1 MFRGSKTW
9 KCAESERVRM
19 REDGCVRY
27 RERLLIKAVTHSA
40 FQRHFYFRYD
50 NVLTP
55 IPISAALS
63 RLLKATS
70 ALKTI
75 LSKTARA
82 FREVPF

>member
-1 MFRGSKTW
+1 MEMRR
-9 KCAESERVRM
+9 ERV

-27 RERLLIKAVTHSA
+27 RERLQIKAVTHSA

>member
-1 MFRGSKTW
+1 MHD
-9 KCAESERVRM
+9 
-19 REDGCVRY
+19 DGCVRY
-27 RERLLIKAVTHSA
+27 RESFQIKAVTHFA
-40 FQRHFYFRYD
+40 FQQHFYFRYD

-75 LSKTARA
+75 LS
-82 FREVPF
+82 

>member
-1 MFRGSKTW
+1 MW
-9 KCAESERVRM
+9 KCTESECVCM
-19 REDGCVRY
+19 LEDGCVMY
-27 RERLLIKAVTHSA
+27 RERFQIKAVTHST

-63 RLLKATS
+63 RLLKTTS

-82 FREVPF
+82 F